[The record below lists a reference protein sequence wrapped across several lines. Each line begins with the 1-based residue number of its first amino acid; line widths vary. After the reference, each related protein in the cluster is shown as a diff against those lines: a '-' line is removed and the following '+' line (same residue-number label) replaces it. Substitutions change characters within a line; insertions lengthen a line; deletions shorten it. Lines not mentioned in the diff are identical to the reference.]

1 MRADPGRED
10 HDHFRSWV
18 GGTFDPAAF
27 DLGWSTP
34 GCGGCA
40 DQAGWS
46 GGFAAAAGLGGTEP
60 EAVGAGLDDVG
71 VERDPVDD
79 GGDQAGVGDD
89 GALLAEGEVAG
100 QRHAGFLLEFGEDLE
115 QQLGAAGIEL
125 HLAELVDLCRCPHSW
140 TYADTATMPRCRR

>member
-1 MRADPGRED
+1 VRADPGRED

-27 DLGWSTP
+27 DFGWSTP
-34 GCGGCA
+34 GCSGCA
-40 DQAGWS
+40 DKAGWS

-89 GALLAEGEVAG
+89 GAPLIWGWLMFVLKDLYCLLGSC
-100 QRHAGFLLEFGEDLE
+100 HLSGFLIFEVRGARM
-115 QQLGAAGIEL
+115 LGATLIL
-125 HLAELVDLCRCPHSW
+125 QV
-140 TYADTATMPRCRR
+140 